1 MSFWSNFFQFQNFG
15 SPFIDNLLES
25 PNEQTLDKL
34 LEDDDILQE
43 TKSQNEKLINFLSK
57 PENLKKLVSY
67 ICEEA
72 QFPSDQP
79 PDLKRQFKYPFVA
92 SEILSIEVRSI
103 YDNILEYADEANS
116 NNNSILEA
124 IFSYFAKEEP
134 LNTTLSSYVSKLASQ
149 LLKYNPPKILG
160 YMKEKK
166 EIIGNILKHLGNA
179 NVMEF
184 LVKIITISTDPNGNN
199 GFGGG
204 QFVIDESILKWL
216 NDSEIIPTL
225 ISKYSPSNSITVHEN
240 VCQVLV
246 DIIMVLN
253 SATTTTVSPIIE
265 KLESEP
271 IMNQLFS
278 YMFDNSGATTSSVI
292 EFGLKVLI
300 GLLERHILAAY
311 DTDTTVENLPVF
323 LKTLCGHLDILL
335 NKLMEVKSPKKVLLS
350 DPIGE
355 ISAVGSERLKI
366 VEFFAVLS
374 QSNYHSINS
383 LLVSKGIFAACVKM
397 FFDYPWNNFLHST
410 VEWLIQGILARD
422 MENLKIH
429 ILKDCKLIDL
439 IIEASRLSAEDY
451 KKPKGA
457 KRGYMGHVTSICIA
471 ILSNAGT
478 SASIDT
484 YLNEHKEWS
493 TFVKETLQPTLEIE
507 GRDFLGRNS
516 TTEEQPV
523 LELEGGS
530 EYNENDELQ
539 NEEESQ
545 NTSIEEQFDQ
555 LEKELTSDMQ
565 GVTQENANSTS
576 TEEKTPQA
584 EPEPQPEAVS
594 TPTENKTPEEG
605 SNAPTQDAQ

>member
-67 ICEEA
+67 ISEEP
-72 QFPSDQP
+72 QFASDQP
-79 PDLKRQFKYPFVA
+79 PDLKRQFKFPFVA

-103 YDNILEYADEANS
+103 YDNILEYSDEANS
-116 NNNSILEA
+116 NNNTILDA
-124 IFSYFAKEEP
+124 IFAYFTKEEP
-134 LNTTLSSYVSKLASQ
+134 LNTTLSSYVSKLAGV

-204 QFVIDESILKWL
+204 QFVIDESILQWL
-216 NDSEIIPTL
+216 NESEIIPTL
-225 ISKYSPSNSITVHEN
+225 ISKYSPANNITVHEN
-240 VCQVLV
+240 VSQVLV

-253 SATTTTVSPIIE
+253 SATSTPVSPIIE

-271 IMNQLFS
+271 IMNQLFG
-278 YMFDNSGATTSSVI
+278 YMFESSSSSTSSVI

-311 DTDTTVENLPVF
+311 DTDTTIENLPVF
-323 LKTLCGHLDILL
+323 LKSLCGHLDILHT
-335 NKLMEVKSPKKVLLS
+335 KLTEIKSPKKVLLS
-350 DPIGE
+350 LPIGE

-383 LLVSKGIFAACVKM
+383 LLVSKGIFASCIKM
-397 FFDYPWNNFLHST
+397 FFDHPWNNFLHST

-422 MENLKIH
+422 MENLKLH
-429 ILKDCKLIDL
+429 VLKDCKLIDY

-451 KKPKGA
+451 KTPKGA
-457 KRGYMGHVTSICIA
+457 KRGYMGHITSICIA

-478 SASIDT
+478 SASIDA
-484 YLNEHKEWS
+484 YLNEHKEWN
-493 TFVKETLQPTLEIE
+493 TYVKETLQPTLEIE
-507 GRDFLGRNS
+507 GRDFLSRNS
-516 TTEEQPV
+516 TTEQPV
-523 LELEGGS
+523 LEGA
-530 EYNENDELQ
+530 EYNDVEEFENEQD
-539 NEEESQ
+539 SQ

-565 GVTQENANSTS
+565 GVTQETPQENISSS
-576 TEEKTPQA
+576 TEEKPA
-584 EPEPQPEAVS
+584 EPSPEPTSEQAPVE
-594 TPTENKTPEEG
+594 TKTPEEG
-605 SNAPTQDAQ
+605 NSAQTQDAQ